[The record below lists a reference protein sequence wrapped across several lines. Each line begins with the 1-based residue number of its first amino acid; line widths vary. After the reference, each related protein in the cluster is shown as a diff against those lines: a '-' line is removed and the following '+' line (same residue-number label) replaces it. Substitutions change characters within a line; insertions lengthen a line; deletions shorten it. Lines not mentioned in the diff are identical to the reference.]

1 MKGFGRASPRDHRGA
16 NPAANPNIA
25 FALQPSPS
33 PSPSPPLGAI
43 THWRQGGG
51 DGDGDGDGSSA
62 NPMIGLAAGLAP
74 RRSRGAARRNSFIKN
89 PPLSFHFIQLTQ
101 SKGTSTFSRS
111 NNPGVRHRTAHHAIA
126 SHTAHRTPRTAQ
138 RERTAHHAP
147 HRTCGAVRGVRC
159 APAARCPMCGTRS
172 AVQCGDVRCT
182 ASDCAAC

>member
-51 DGDGDGDGSSA
+51 DGDGDGDGDGSSA

-74 RRSRGAARRNSFIKN
+74 RRSRGAARRNSFMKN
-89 PPLSFHFIQLTQ
+89 PPCHFISFNLLSLKVQVRFRGPT
-101 SKGTSTFSRS
+101 T
-111 NNPGVRHRTAHHAIA
+111 PGPAGCRPEMVGHHRHRQKPQR
-126 SHTAHRTPRTAQ
+126 HRR
-138 RERTAHHAP
+138 RR
-147 HRTCGAVRGVRC
+147 RRRL
-159 APAARCPMCGTRS
+159 RR
-172 AVQCGDVRCT
+172 
-182 ASDCAAC
+182 